1 MKGASPPSDPPP
13 TRESALALVAELLE
27 RLREPDVRELEVRQG
42 DLRVKVSKDGAAPAA
57 PAEPVATE
65 AAPAGSSRP
74 ATAKPG
80 ANTVTAPLTGIF
92 YRSASAQAPPFVQVG
107 SAVSQGD
114 VIGLIEAMK
123 LFNEVRST
131 VSGRVRRIAAENG
144 QLVRAHQALIEL
156 E

>member
-1 MKGASPPSDPPP
+1 MPDP
-13 TRESALALVAELLE
+13 RKIRADANALVAELLE
-27 RLREPDVRELEVRQG
+27 RLRDPALRELEVRQG
-42 DLRVKVSKDGAAPAA
+42 DLRVKVSKDGAAAVGPVEPAA
-57 PAEPVATE
+57 AETAPVAVPRAV
-65 AAPAGSSRP
+65 AAA
-74 ATAKPG
+74 AKPA
-80 ANTVTAPLTGIF
+80 ANTITAPLTGIF
-92 YRSASAQAPPFVQVG
+92 YRSGSPQAPAFVQVG

-131 VSGRVRRIAAENG
+131 VSGRVKRIAAENG

>member
-1 MKGASPPSDPPP
+1 
-13 TRESALALVAELLE
+13 VAELLE

-42 DLRVKVSKDGAAPAA
+42 DLRVKVSKDGAAPAAPAA